1 VTGSKPKNQRTS
13 ITTKMFKKI
22 YSIPVCTIYI
32 IPLPDMLKVK
42 DPDFLESETIFKNKN
57 SSKYAFKD
65 FIICQGKKM

>member
-1 VTGSKPKNQRTS
+1 
-13 ITTKMFKKI
+13 
-22 YSIPVCTIYI
+22 
-32 IPLPDMLKVK
+32 MLKVK